1 MIARCINTYSYIV
14 YRKGIYKKMKSIFK
28 KTLCSIM
35 LFCLL
40 FLCVGVVT
48 KVSAADEGKWNL
60 VTDVSNIS
68 SGDKVIVVNT
78 SKNVA
83 MSTTQNKNNRGQVS
97 ITIDNDVATINEN
110 VQQLTIEDGTKD
122 NSFAFS
128 TGSGYLYAAS
138 SSSNYLRTE
147 SSKSDNSSWTI
158 TIASSG
164 DAIIKAQGSN
174 TKNSLKYNSSNS
186 IFSCY
191 ASGQLAVQL
200 YKYEASTVESFEVT
214 FNSNG
219 GSDIKSQSVKKND
232 KVIKPTDP
240 ELEGNLFL
248 GWFEEGQDTEFDF
261 NTSVTKNITLIAKWK
276 PISWYNF
283 LTLPTSAS
291 LNISYD
297 KAIISTSVNYYTK
310 VTEALEDYSGEY
322 LIVYEDTDDLK
333 VFNGFDKVNG
343 YVSANLENGKLFE
356 NDELLSC
363 KVLIKTTVEG
373 YTIKLMNGTN
383 ANKYIGVSSNNNGLE
398 IDKDELVN
406 TISFDSNIIIK
417 SSGATLQFNAAS
429 NQNRFRYYSKANQQP
444 IALYKLSE
452 DPMTVEK
459 EDFTFGNASLRFGL
473 VELPVSDYEKMIA
486 DGATFGIALTKGNSI
501 VIDTAKKVEC
511 TPVRV
516 NAEGVEDVN
525 GEYYQFAVVINDIA
539 EENFA
544 SEVTAVAYVK
554 IGDEYHTVK
563 ESKTFSIKT
572 LAAQYVSLYEASP
585 EKYSELEQ
593 HINALK
599 ALAK

>member
-1 MIARCINTYSYIV
+1 
-14 YRKGIYKKMKSIFK
+14 MKSIFK

-48 KVSAADEGKWNL
+48 KVSAADKGEWKL

-68 SGDKVIVVNT
+68 ANDKVIVVNT
-78 SKNVA
+78 SSEVA
-83 MSTTQNKNNRGQVS
+83 MSTTQNTNNREQVF
-97 ITIDNDVATINEN
+97 ITINNNIATINDN
-110 VQQLTIEDGTKD
+110 VQQLTIEKGTKD
-122 NSFAFS
+122 NTFAFS

-138 SSSNYLRTE
+138 SKKNYLKTE
-147 SSKSDNSSWTI
+147 SEMTDNSSWTI

-164 DAIIKAQGSN
+164 DATIKAQGNN
-174 TKNSLKYNSSNS
+174 TRNSLRYNSSS
-186 IFSCY
+186 KLFSCY
-191 ASGQLAVQL
+191 SIGQGAVQL
-200 YKYEASTVESFEVT
+200 YKYEVSFSDPVKVSFVNNNVEISNETIEKGSTVV
-214 FNSNG
+214 
-219 GSDIKSQSVKKND
+219 
-232 KVIKPTDP
+232 KPTDP

-261 NTSVTKNITLIAKWK
+261 NTPITTDITLVARWK
-276 PISWYNF
+276 PISWYSF
-283 LTLPTSAS
+283 LTLSTSAS

-297 KAIISTSVNYYTK
+297 KTTVSTSVHYYTK

-322 LIVYEDTDDLK
+322 LIVYEDTNDLK
-333 VFNGFDKVNG
+333 VFNGFDQVNG
-343 YVSANLENGKLFE
+343 YVSASLENGRLLE
-356 NDELLSC
+356 NDELMNC
-363 KVLIKTTVEG
+363 KVLIETSGEG
-373 YTIKLMNGTN
+373 YAIKLINGTN
-383 ANKYIGVSSNNNGLE
+383 ANKYIGVSSNSNGLK
-398 IDKDELVN
+398 IDTDKFAN
-406 TISFDSNIIIK
+406 TISFDSTIIIK
-417 SSGATLQFNAAS
+417 SSGATLQFNADS

-452 DPMTVEK
+452 TSMTVEK

-473 VELPVSDYEKMIA
+473 VELPVSDYENMVA
-486 DGATFGIALTKGNSI
+486 EGATFGIALTKGET
-501 VIDTAKKVEC
+501 IDIATATKFDC

-516 NAEGVEDVN
+516 NANGVEDAN
-525 GEYYQFAVVINDIA
+525 GEYYQFAVVINDITN
-539 EENFA
+539 EDFA
-544 SEVTAVAYVK
+544 SVVSAVAYVK

-572 LAAQYVSLYEASP
+572 LAAHYVSLYEASP